1 MNGYRLL
8 LRFAPRRLRDQAR
21 RTRWRRS
28 SAIGSPTARRRGRL
42 AAALVWC
49 AAAGDIFSAVPA
61 TVVYHWQGR
70 GRVGLPRERR
80 SLMIG
85 SDIRYAW
92 RSLNHQRFGSV
103 LVIGMLALGIG
114 ATVAVF
120 SLVNGL
126 FLRPFPFP
134 EPERLVYINETAPKW
149 NLEMTGVNYHDYAQ
163 WRRDQKLFDA
173 IALYSERAFNL
184 ATDGGADRMNG
195 ASVTMDFMRV
205 LGCSRCIGRMFT
217 QEEDAPKGPLR
228 DADRRSG
235 VARAIRRPH
244 RCARQGA
251 EAQ

>member
-8 LRFAPRRLRDQAR
+8 LRLAPRRLRDKHAAEMEAMFRERLADAR
-21 RTRWRRS
+21 ARG
-28 SAIGSPTARRRGRL
+28 AIAVAAVWCRAAGDILAGIPTELLFQWRRRGR
-42 AAALVWC
+42 VR
-49 AAAGDIFSAVPA
+49 VPD
-61 TVVYHWQGR
+61 
-70 GRVGLPRERR
+70 ERR

-92 RSLNHQRFGSV
+92 RSLNHQRFGSL

-114 ATVAVF
+114 STVAVF

-163 WRRDQKLFDA
+163 WRRDQKVFEA
-173 IALYSERAFNL
+173 IALYDERAFNL

-195 ASVTMDFMRV
+195 AAVTHGFHEGARTAADHRPHVHAGGGFA
-205 LGCSRCIGRMFT
+205 
-217 QEEDAPKGPLR
+217 EGPAG

-235 VARAIRRPH
+235 VA
-244 RCARQGA
+244 
-251 EAQ
+251 